1 MIQTFIQNIENW
13 DNSLCLRIYSW
24 NGRRLFDQLIYWVSR
39 SGDGYLYGLIGVL
52 LLFIR
57 TELILNVLL
66 TGLIAFAIELPVHA
80 ILKRLTKRSRPFLRI
95 SGIQYLIAPPKSLS
109 FPSGHTAAAFLFA
122 ALMSLL
128 LPTLAIAF
136 FLWAATVG
144 FSRVYLGVHYPT
156 DVLAGMILGLISVK
170 IGMIVV
176 F

>member
-13 DNSLCLRIYSW
+13 DNSLCLKIYSW

-39 SGDGYLYGLIGVL
+39 SGDGYLYRLIGVL

-66 TGLIAFAIELPVHA
+66 AGLIAFAIELPVHA

-95 SGIQYLIAPPKSLS
+95 SGIQYLIAPPKSMS

-122 ALMSLL
+122 TLMSLL
-128 LPTLAIAF
+128 VPTLAIAF

-156 DVLAGMILGLISVK
+156 DVLAGMILGIISVK
-170 IGMIVV
+170 IGMMLV

>member
-66 TGLIAFAIELPVHA
+66 AGLIAFAIELPVHA

-95 SGIQYLIAPPKSLS
+95 SGIQYLIAPPKSMS

-128 LPTLAIAF
+128 VPTFALAF